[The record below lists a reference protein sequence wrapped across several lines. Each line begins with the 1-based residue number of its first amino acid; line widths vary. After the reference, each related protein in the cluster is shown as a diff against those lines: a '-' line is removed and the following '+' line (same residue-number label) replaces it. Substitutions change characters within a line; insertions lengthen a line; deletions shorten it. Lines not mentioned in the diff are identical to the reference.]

1 MIGFPRNCKEDAR
14 SVGHG
19 EIVRWRSAVAFRW
32 CVSLEKE
39 GGREVL
45 LVGKNRD
52 LGRWSWSLV
61 VHHETVDDVGRSTGA
76 FIGGSFGEGR
86 EVAGALSASE
96 KFRSLSGGFGS
107 L

>member
-1 MIGFPRNCKEDAR
+1 ML
-14 SVGHG
+14 
-19 EIVRWRSAVAFRW
+19 SAG
-32 CVSLEKE
+32 K
-39 GGREVL
+39 VL

-61 VHHETVDDVGRSTGA
+61 VHGTVDDVGSTGA

-96 KFRSLSGGFGS
+96 KMRSLSGGFGS

>member
-1 MIGFPRNCKEDAR
+1 ML
-14 SVGHG
+14 
-19 EIVRWRSAVAFRW
+19 SAG
-32 CVSLEKE
+32 K
-39 GGREVL
+39 VL

-52 LGRWSWSLV
+52 FGRWSWSLV
-61 VHHETVDDVGRSTGA
+61 VHETVDDVGSTGA

-96 KFRSLSGGFGS
+96 KMRSLSGGLGS

>member
-1 MIGFPRNCKEDAR
+1 MLL
-14 SVGHG
+14 VG
-19 EIVRWRSAVAFRW
+19 
-32 CVSLEKE
+32 K
-39 GGREVL
+39 VL

-61 VHHETVDDVGRSTGA
+61 VNQTVDNVGSTGA

-96 KFRSLSGGFGS
+96 KSRSLSGGFGS